1 MEKKLKEL
9 KAQALALM
17 PQFLHQV
24 FEFLAKKD
32 NATADAAST
41 SVENLQLQSLEL
53 RALDEVTQSALEDK
67 VAAFLRSKQGDAFAY
82 LRKAFSVYASRSE
95 KITAGVIGGV
105 LLLGALAIVMMMGVV
120 PALTIAMT
128 PNLSSIIM
136 GTLLP
141 IIVSLGVSLSF
152 HSANKQGPLMFKAAT
167 TCVSTLVNVLLSAFL
182 ANSGAI
188 MNGLAATFGQPVIGL
203 VLITLAV
210 MLIDGIAATAMN
222 VIANSQM
229 KEVQNVLD
237 AIGNA
242 DVSAQSVDVS
252 ALTIPSKTLKR
263 SKITSS

>member
-1 MEKKLKEL
+1 MKPKLKTIRVVVSHLLPWKKLKEL

-32 NATADAAST
+32 NANVDAAST

-120 PALTIAMT
+120 LALTIAMT

-141 IIVSLGVSLSF
+141 IIVILVS
-152 HSANKQGPLMFKAAT
+152 
-167 TCVSTLVNVLLSAFL
+167 VSRST
-182 ANSGAI
+182 
-188 MNGLAATFGQPVIGL
+188 QPISKVRL
-203 VLITLAV
+203 CSKPQPPA
-210 MLIDGIAATAMN
+210 
-222 VIANSQM
+222 
-229 KEVQNVLD
+229 
-237 AIGNA
+237 
-242 DVSAQSVDVS
+242 SV
-252 ALTIPSKTLKR
+252 PW
-263 SKITSS
+263 